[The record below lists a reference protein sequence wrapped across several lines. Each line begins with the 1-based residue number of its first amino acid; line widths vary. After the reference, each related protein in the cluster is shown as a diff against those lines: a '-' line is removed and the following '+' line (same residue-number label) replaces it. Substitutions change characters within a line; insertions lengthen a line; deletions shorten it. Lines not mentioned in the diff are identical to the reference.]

1 MKNTI
6 NNEPTISEIFDTL
19 TDKQKAYLYTK
30 VGQILDGIITIDE
43 AKNYY
48 ISRRPDL
55 TVDQKIILV
64 CILKEAIKKWM
75 GWKYEGSTMRMACE

>member
-6 NNEPTISEIFDTL
+6 NNEPTISKIFDTL

-48 ISRRPDL
+48 ISRRSDL

-64 CILKEAIKKWM
+64 CILKEAIKK
-75 GWKYEGSTMRMACE
+75 

>member
-43 AKNYY
+43 AKNY

-55 TVDQKIILV
+55 TVDQKNMMV
-64 CILKEAIKKWM
+64 CILKEAIKK
-75 GWKYEGSTMRMACE
+75 

>member
-43 AKNYY
+43 AKT
-48 ISRRPDL
+48 IFQEDLRRLDL

-64 CILKEAIKKWM
+64 CILKEAIKK
-75 GWKYEGSTMRMACE
+75 

>member
-43 AKNYY
+43 AKNY

-55 TVDQKIILV
+55 TVDQKIIMV
-64 CILKEAIKKWM
+64 CILKEAINK
-75 GWKYEGSTMRMACE
+75 

>member
-30 VGQILDGIITIDE
+30 VGQILDAIITIDE
-43 AKNYY
+43 AKT
-48 ISRRPDL
+48 IFQEDLRRPDL

-64 CILKEAIKKWM
+64 CILKEAIKK
-75 GWKYEGSTMRMACE
+75 

>member
-43 AKNYY
+43 AKNY
-48 ISRRPDL
+48 ISRRSDL
-55 TVDQKIILV
+55 TMDQKNMMV

-75 GWKYEGSTMRMACE
+75 RWKYEGSTMRMACE

>member
-64 CILKEAIKKWM
+64 CILKEAIKK
-75 GWKYEGSTMRMACE
+75 